1 MSVLALIISIVALI
15 LAYQAYTKSGGS
27 VDELKEK
34 VDELG
39 ITTEN
44 LRKKTA
50 DTISRLEKVVRGQEK
65 KQETD
70 IPSEEPAAEPEK
82 TEHPK

>member
-1 MSVLALIISIVALI
+1 MSVIALIISIVALI
-15 LAYQAYTKSGGS
+15 LAYQAYSKSGGT
-27 VDELKEK
+27 VDELKTK

-50 DTISRLEKVVRGQEK
+50 DTISRLEKAVRGEEK
-65 KQETD
+65 KAGTD
-70 IPSEEPAAEPEK
+70 IPADEPEK
-82 TEHPK
+82 TEQQQQ